1 MPAQEKLSQTEQY
14 LAYTA
19 GVGILIAIAALILIG
34 LGTFDSNDVPVSLLL
49 IGLALIVIGIGGWL
63 IMLRPWE
70 KFDDLKTPYYTG
82 HEEHAAEKAGDA
94 EAHAVAAPVVAE
106 AAAPVAAA
114 KPVEAKP
121 VTAAGPVQA
130 AAKPVKAKPAK
141 AAPPVEAA
149 AKPVEAKPVKAA
161 PPVEAAV
168 PAPAVAAV
176 AADDL
181 TLIEGIGPKSAEAL
195 KAAGITTFAQV
206 AKMSPEELEKIVKD
220 KKVRLVGTTEH
231 WPRQAEIA
239 ATGDLTALE
248 GYRKRVKGETVAD
261 DLTLI
266 EGIGPKSAEALKA
279 AGITTFAQM
288 AKMSPAELEKAVKD
302 RKVRL
307 VGSAESWPM
316 QAEVAAK
323 GDLSALEALQARLKG
338 GALPTKD

>member
-19 GVGILIAIAALILIG
+19 GAGILIAIVALILIG
-34 LGTFDSNDVPVSLLL
+34 LGTFDSNDVPISLLL
-49 IGLALIVIGIGGWL
+49 VGLALIVIGIGGWL

-70 KFDDLKTPYYTG
+70 KFDDLKTPYFTG
-82 HEEHAAEKAGDA
+82 HEEHAAEKAGEA
-94 EAHAVAAPVVAE
+94 EAHAAAAPVVTE

-121 VTAAGPVQA
+121 VKAAAPVEA
-130 AAKPVKAKPAK
+130 AAKPAEAKPVK
-141 AAPPVEAA
+141 SAPPVEAA
-149 AKPVEAKPVKAA
+149 A
-161 PPVEAAV
+161 
-168 PAPAVAAV
+168 PAPAVT
-176 AADDL
+176 ADDL

-195 KAAGITTFAQV
+195 KSAGVTTFAQV
-206 AKMSPEELEKIVKD
+206 AKMSPEELEKIVKG

-279 AGITTFAQM
+279 AGITTFAQI
-288 AKMSPAELEKAVKD
+288 AKMSPADLEKAVKD

-307 VGSAESWPM
+307 VGSTESWPM

-338 GALPTKD
+338 GMLPTKD

>member
-121 VTAAGPVQA
+121 VKA
-130 AAKPVKAKPAK
+130 AA
-141 AAPPVEAA
+141 PVEAA

-161 PPVEAAV
+161 PPVEAAA

-288 AKMSPAELEKAVKD
+288 AKMSPADLEKAVKD

>member
-19 GVGILIAIAALILIG
+19 GVGILIAIVALILIG

-82 HEEHAAEKAGDA
+82 HEEHTAEKAGDA

-106 AAAPVAAA
+106 AAAPVAV
-114 KPVEAKP
+114 KPV
-121 VTAAGPVQA
+121 
-130 AAKPVKAKPAK
+130 K

-149 AKPVEAKPVKAA
+149 AKPIEAKPVKAA
-161 PPVEAAV
+161 SPVEAAA

-206 AKMSPEELEKIVKD
+206 AKMSPEELEKIVKE

-288 AKMSPAELEKAVKD
+288 AKMSPADLEKAVKD